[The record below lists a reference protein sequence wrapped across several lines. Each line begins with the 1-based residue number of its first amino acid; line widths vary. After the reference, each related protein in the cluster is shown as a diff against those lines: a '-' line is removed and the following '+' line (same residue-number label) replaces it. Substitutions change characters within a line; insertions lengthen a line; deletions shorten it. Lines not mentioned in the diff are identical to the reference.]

1 MDGRTRSLCGM
12 PVWSSDAV
20 VCDDSLGSDDGVRI
34 TDEPAGTT
42 TRALPHSPIE
52 RGQGDGGEYGP
63 RRNVRRRRAGGGGS
77 CPAAG
82 RIVQKFP
89 DTLQILPCPAAPPL
103 SKPFSCPVRH
113 RLCALSVPPTIPR
126 HTARRI
132 ARRSTAWTT
141 CGPATC
147 GTSWSCK
154 LDFDGS
160 TRQGCPRH
168 RLAQWT
174 LGAYNLY

>member
-52 RGQGDGGEYGP
+52 GGQGDGGEYGP
-63 RRNVRRRRAGGGGS
+63 RRNVRRSWGWRILPSRRQNRPEIS
-77 CPAAG
+77 
-82 RIVQKFP
+82 RH
-89 DTLQILPCPAAPPL
+89 TLQILPCPAAPPL

-113 RLCALSVPPTIPR
+113 RLCALSVHPTIPR

-132 ARRSTAWTT
+132 ARRSIAWTT